1 MVDLP
6 RVLFGEACDRPGCE
20 EPCPYDRPAIV
31 LDGEAICCSPDCALA
46 VAASLDEPPGRV
58 LLHDPEFAVDRERID
73 GAVINV
79 DVPRTVF
86 PGESIDEAIRQ
97 VAGLYPGSFTAWRA
111 DRSSPTADAG
121 VDATGTAGEDSGAT
135 DAGSDATETG
145 SDGTGGDHDGD
156 GDDGHGP
163 NEGDGSR
170 GRADHDG
177 HGGGTVPKPAVFVYA
192 PDGTELMADVRPADG
207 QHVPRVGEMLSVTD
221 HTGEAVRRY
230 PPDET
235 LRVTDV
241 ETEYRLVD
249 VVGGGTAWQQL
260 VYVHT
265 TGDGA
270 VDDG

>member
-97 VAGLYPGSFTAWRA
+97 VAGLYPGSFTAWRPGG
-111 DRSSPTADAG
+111 SPTADASADGAG
-121 VDATGTAGEDSGAT
+121 VT
-135 DAGSDATETG
+135 DDGSDATDTAFDATSG
-145 SDGTGGDHDGD
+145 RSDGTDGSH
-156 GDDGHGP
+156 GDDDHGTDEE
-163 NEGDGSR
+163 NGSR
-170 GRADHDG
+170 GRAGHDG
-177 HGGGTVPKPAVFVYA
+177 HGGQTVPKPAVFVYA
-192 PDGTELMADVRPADG
+192 PDGTELLADVTPADG

-221 HTGEAVRRY
+221 HTGEGVQRY

-235 LRVTDV
+235 LRVADV

-249 VVGGGTAWQQL
+249 TVDGGTAWQQL

>member
-97 VAGLYPGSFTAWRA
+97 VAGLYPGSFTAWRP
-111 DRSSPTADAG
+111 SGSPTADASADG
-121 VDATGTAGEDSGAT
+121 TGATGGGSSAA
-135 DAGSDATETG
+135 DADSDATETG
-145 SDGTGGDHDGD
+145 ADGADGDH

-163 NEGDGSR
+163 DEGDGSR

-177 HGGGTVPKPAVFVYA
+177 HGGQTVPKPAVFVYA

-221 HTGEAVRRY
+221 HTDEAVRRY

-265 TGDGA
+265 TGNGA